1 MATFASTVEDMVQGR
16 LPPNNPLFMAGG
28 PSNYTHE
35 VLRPHGGGHFLKQ
48 SEEQAEAGGKA
59 RTIHAPLTTRLA
71 AFKVD
76 AAPVYVESRGRA
88 TYVDHAPRRQ
98 PSENEQTSFD
108 RIQPGAIEALT
119 APGPAVGRDLKEI
132 GLARTQELID
142 AEREVLHYT
151 LFTRDVIV
159 NSTSERERTRTFELY
174 YHVIDG
180 SLRVFE
186 PAQSNSGLVQVQQDH
201 AGPLFTVRNLPPL
214 PHRASFASGTSHP
227 SPMAVARMG
236 PTTSSPAP
244 SSSSAAESSRS
255 STRTP

>member
-1 MATFASTVEDMVQGR
+1 M
-16 LPPNNPLFMAGG
+16 
-28 PSNYTHE
+28 
-35 VLRPHGGGHFLKQ
+35 
-48 SEEQAEAGGKA
+48 
-59 RTIHAPLTTRLA
+59 
-71 AFKVD
+71 
-76 AAPVYVESRGRA
+76 YVESRGRA

-159 NSTSERERTRTFELY
+159 NSTSERERTRTFALY

-186 PAQSNSGLVQVQQDH
+186 PAQSNSGLVQVLRDH
-201 AGPLFTVRNLPPL
+201 VCCSLQNATCPLL
-214 PHRASFASGTSHP
+214 PHRASFVSGTSHP
-227 SPMAVARMG
+227 SPTAVARTG

-244 SSSSAAESSRS
+244 SSSSAAGSSRS